1 MENQEQNLEPMENSV
16 PQGPPP
22 VPSETENE
30 QSTAVEESAEQSKT
44 SIEEEILRTRID
56 LAPFAAKIE
65 EIRAEIGRFIVGQE
79 QMVDLLII
87 ALLSD
92 GHVLIEGV
100 PGVAKT
106 ITARILARTIDT
118 GFSRI
123 QFTPDLLPS
132 DIIGTSIFN
141 AQTGKFTF
149 SKGPLFSNIILADE
163 INRAPAKTQ
172 AALFEAME
180 ERQITADGTT
190 YKLEDP
196 FIVLATQNPVDQE
209 GTYRLPEAQIDR
221 FLFKV
226 VVDYPSLDEEIKIIS
241 DFHKRRKNIDVND
254 VRKIITRRELKEL
267 REKLGEVY
275 VEERLIRYIAQIVES
290 TRDNPNFFLGAS
302 PRASLAILH
311 SAKAFAAMN
320 GRDFVSPDDIKFVV
334 PHIMIHRIILSP
346 EKEIEGIES
355 MEYIRE
361 ILTEIEIPR

>member
-1 MENQEQNLEPMENSV
+1 
-16 PQGPPP
+16 
-22 VPSETENE
+22 
-30 QSTAVEESAEQSKT
+30 
-44 SIEEEILRTRID
+44 
-56 LAPFAAKIE
+56 
-65 EIRAEIGRFIVGQE
+65 
-79 QMVDLLII
+79 
-87 ALLSD
+87 
-92 GHVLIEGV
+92 
-100 PGVAKT
+100 
-106 ITARILARTIDT
+106 
-118 GFSRI
+118 
-123 QFTPDLLPS
+123 
-132 DIIGTSIFN
+132 
-141 AQTGKFTF
+141 
-149 SKGPLFSNIILADE
+149 
-163 INRAPAKTQ
+163 
-172 AALFEAME
+172 ME

-221 FLFKV
+221 FLFKI
-226 VVDYPSLDEEIKIIS
+226 VVDYPSLDEEVQIIS

-254 VRKIITRRELKEL
+254 VRRIITRSELKEL
-267 REKLGEVY
+267 RDKIGEVY
-275 VEERLIRYIAQIVES
+275 VENRLIRYIAQIVES
-290 TRDNPNFFLGAS
+290 TRNNPNFFLGAS